1 MSRKEYREEN
11 QKFMEEIAKAE
22 GVQSLGNGVYY
33 KVLETGNGKGTVKF
47 NSVCTCHYR
56 GRMINGYVFDSS
68 FERPVPE
75 AFRPNELIAG
85 FGAAL
90 MAMHPGDRW
99 EVYIPYT
106 QAYGTRN
113 NGPILGYSTLIFEIL
128 LVGIA

>member
-1 MSRKEYREEN
+1 MTRKEYREEN
-11 QKFMEEIAKAE
+11 QKFMEDIARQD
-22 GVQSLGNGVYY
+22 GVQALGNGVYY
-33 KVLETGNGKGTVKF
+33 KVLAAGAGKGTAKY

-56 GRMINGYVFDSS
+56 GRLISGHVFDSS
-68 FERPVPE
+68 FERPAPE
-75 AFRPNELIAG
+75 AFRPCELIAG

-106 QAYGTRN
+106 QAYGTRTS
-113 NGPILGYSTLIFEIL
+113 GPILGYSTLIFEIL